1 MDRRRG
7 FPVLFCIDSSNP
19 TIAQDGVM
27 VKLVY
32 LSSTMEDL
40 GPFRTATAEA
50 LTKLGFLIK
59 DSYRASPNPPVT
71 QCLQDVADSDIYLG
85 IFAGHYGSCPDGFGG
100 KSITE
105 LEYRK
110 AVELQK
116 PCFIFIRD
124 LKVLVGLESDAL
136 KGDFE
141 AATKVNALRS
151 ELQQPD
157 SPHTPAFFTDSTDLA
172 LKVTQALQRVPAD
185 AESQRDSL
193 FNKPAPHPGQLHT
206 GLLIVGIRGCDD
218 AAVARLGSALPDWS
232 PAGAL
237 YSPEAAQAGDD
248 RLTVDQSLAYARCAA
263 LLLSPAGLS
272 RLTENPA
279 GGEAL
284 VKMLAARLGHYTLL
298 LDGLPASALPV
309 GWPAPAASFPVGQWL
324 ASGEAAIGG
333 ELVSLVQ
340 GFPLAAAGNRD
351 VTNQRLVGLAY
362 SVLAMNRAEA
372 DLLAVTPDLVRDK
385 LGGDAYTLF
394 AGLAGAGDWVSRYGP
409 RRYDW
414 QPFGNGSVREL
425 LADAVRTLNT
435 PRSRTPRDNIAL
447 RGNDIRLRYYP
458 FEPEVFGQDAP
469 DWPLLEAM
477 RDRGCLVLVDELS
490 TLHPSLC
497 GRGDVFL
504 SDPAVTVAT
513 LSGLDPAIC
522 SLDTLIRSPQR
533 IAMLVDRFSN
543 KLDPRCELAINNKAR
558 MRRWL
563 RQCLPEAL
571 AGSDAQGA
579 NADRAREFSSSVQG
593 RR

>member
-1 MDRRRG
+1 MTR
-7 FPVLFCIDSSNP
+7 
-19 TIAQDGVM
+19 Q
-27 VKLVY
+27 VY

-40 GPFRTATAEA
+40 GPFRTATAHA
-50 LTKLGFLIK
+50 LTKLGFLVK
-59 DSYRASPNPPVT
+59 DSYRASANPPVA

-85 IFAGHYGSCPDGFGG
+85 IFAGHYGSCPDGFDG

-110 AVELQK
+110 AAELKK

-124 LKVLVGLESDAL
+124 LKVLVGLESDAV

-141 AATKVNALRS
+141 AAKKINALRG

-172 LKVTQALQRVPAD
+172 LKVTQALQKVS
-185 AESQRDSL
+185 AEAEPQRDGL

-218 AAVARLGSALPDWS
+218 AAVARLCSALPDWS

-272 RLTENPA
+272 RLAENPA

-298 LDGLPASALPV
+298 LEGLPASALPA
-309 GWPAPAASFPVGQWL
+309 GWPAPAASFPVGHWL
-324 ASGEAAIGG
+324 GSGETAIGG
-333 ELVSLVQ
+333 ELASLVQ
-340 GFPLAAAGNRD
+340 GFPMAATDNRD
-351 VTNQRLVGLAY
+351 VTNPRLVGLAY
-362 SVLAMNRAEA
+362 SVLAMTRAEA
-372 DLLAVTPDLVRDK
+372 DVIAAKPDLVRDK

-394 AGLAGAGDWVSRYGP
+394 AGLAGAGDWASGYGP
-409 RRYDW
+409 CRHDW

-425 LADAVRTLNT
+425 LAEAVRTINT
-435 PRSRTPRDNIAL
+435 PRTRTLRDNAAL

-458 FEPEVFGQDAP
+458 FEPDVFGQDAP

-477 RDRGCLVLVDELS
+477 RGRGCLVLVDELS
-490 TLHPSLC
+490 ALHPSLC

-533 IAMLVDRFSN
+533 IAVLVDRFSN

-571 AGSDAQGA
+571 AGSEALGA
-579 NADRAREFSSSVQG
+579 NADRLREFSNSVAG
-593 RR
+593 AR

>member
-1 MDRRRG
+1 MTR
-7 FPVLFCIDSSNP
+7 
-19 TIAQDGVM
+19 Q
-27 VKLVY
+27 VY
-32 LSSTMEDL
+32 LSSTLQDL
-40 GPFRTATAEA
+40 GPFRAAASNA
-50 LTKLGFLIK
+50 LTKLGFLVK
-59 DSYRASPNPPVT
+59 DSYRASASPPVD
-71 QCLQDVADSDIYLG
+71 QCLQDVADSDLYLG
-85 IFAGHYGSCPDGFGG
+85 IFGLHYGACPDGFGG

-110 AVELQK
+110 AVELNK
-116 PCFIFIRD
+116 PCYIFVSGND
-124 LKVLVGLESDAL
+124 SPVGLESDAN
-136 KGDFE
+136 KGDFD
-141 AATKVNALRS
+141 AAKKIKALRD
-151 ELQQPD
+151 ELLRPD
-157 SPHTPAFFTDSTDLA
+157 SPHTPSFFTDATDLA
-172 LKVTQALQRVPAD
+172 LKLTQALQKVPTE
-185 AESQRDSL
+185 AEPPRDGL
-193 FNKPAPHPGQLHT
+193 FIKPLPHPGQLHT

-218 AAVARLGSALPDWS
+218 GAVARLGSALPDWS
-232 PAGAL
+232 PAVAL

-298 LDGLPASALPV
+298 LDGLPASALPA

-324 ASGEAAIGG
+324 ASGDTAIGG
-333 ELVSLVQ
+333 ELASLAQ
-340 GFPLAAAGNRD
+340 GFPIAAAGNRD
-351 VTNQRLVGLAY
+351 VTNPRLVGLAY
-362 SVLAMNRAEA
+362 SVLAMTRAEA
-372 DLLAVTPDLVRDK
+372 DLLAATPDLVRDK
-385 LGGDAYTLF
+385 LGGDAFTLF
-394 AGLAGAGDWVSRYGP
+394 AGLAGAGDWASRYGP
-409 RRYDW
+409 CRHDW
-414 QPFGNGSVREL
+414 QPFGNGSIREL
-425 LADAVRTLNT
+425 LAEAVRTINT
-435 PRSRTPRDNIAL
+435 PRSRTLRDNAAL

-458 FEPEVFGQDAP
+458 FEPDVFGQDAP

-563 RQCLPEAL
+563 RQSLPDAL
-571 AGSDAQGA
+571 AGSEARGA
-579 NADRAREFSSSVQG
+579 NADRAKEFNSMAGG
-593 RR
+593 R